1 MRKLSADLI
10 ITNDSPPL
18 SQHCLLL
25 DGDRVIDI
33 IPVDH
38 LEDVEHYK
46 GVITPGFINAH
57 CHLELSHLKDQI
69 DTGTGLIPFIKGV
82 VTLRDFPKEVINT
95 AIIEADKAMYDAG
108 IVAVGDISN
117 QIDTIAVKD
126 TSPIR
131 YYTFVE
137 MFDFLQDDKAS
148 EVFNGYMDV
157 FHQHS
162 NHNGNRKSCVP
173 HAPYSVSP
181 ALFNLING
189 ANRKV
194 GAISIHN
201 QELVAEDELFMDK
214 TGGFIDFYKDFGIP
228 LDQFSATGS
237 NALEYAINHMD
248 DRHRTLFVHNTQT
261 TISDINKAHQWNRNS
276 YWVTCPNANLYI
288 ENQLPNYAKFLEAN
302 AKMCIGTDSLSSNW
316 SLSILEEMKTI
327 KKYQSYVNDL
337 DIIQWATAN
346 GAQALGFD
354 DDLGTISIGKSPG
367 INLIDLEVS
376 ESGSFDLSTATGV
389 QKLA

>member
-10 ITNDSPPL
+10 ITNDGPPL

-38 LEDVEHYK
+38 LENVEHYK

-201 QELVAEDELFMDK
+201 QELAAENELFMNK

-237 NALEYAINHMD
+237 NALEYVINHMD

-316 SLSILEEMKTI
+316 TLSILEEMKTI

-376 ESGSFDLSTATGV
+376 ESGSFDLSTASGV